1 MTYVLF
7 MCVWHVFT
15 MIMYVYVH
23 ACLCYVPVYYI
34 HVFVFIYV
42 WTVEYIYT
50 FIYVWVYI
58 DQERVVLQRNEGS
71 GFRVNSVSPD
81 PLPALE
87 AKAKEA
93 KSWTINLR
101 PWTLNPNQALNPEP
115 QTLYYYPPNPTKA
128 NSPCC
133 FRRPW
138 KIQLRMACSEGSGV
152 RTHCGVLRNPG
163 RRVATNPNHNLVA
176 EFISPRRCTLSVS

>member
-115 QTLYYYPPNPTKA
+115 QTLYLKPSHYYTTIPQTQPKP
-128 NSPCC
+128 
-133 FRRPW
+133 
-138 KIQLRMACSEGSGV
+138 IV
-152 RTHCGVLRNPG
+152 
-163 RRVATNPNHNLVA
+163 LVA
-176 EFISPRRCTLSVS
+176 FVDLGKSSYAWLAVRVQGLGLIAACCETPAVG